1 MNSGCNFKT
10 AVRLRPL
17 PLTLNKL
24 NMPNMSYCRFEN
36 TARALQDCVNAI
48 QDNEVNNLSTYEVN
62 GLAELQL
69 LAMDIVSMQDEIG
82 EIIDSNKERYVT
94 D

>member
-1 MNSGCNFKT
+1 
-10 AVRLRPL
+10 
-17 PLTLNKL
+17 
-24 NMPNMSYCRFEN
+24 MPNMSYCRFEN
-36 TARALQDCVNAI
+36 TARALRDCVYAI
-48 QDNEVNNLSTYEVN
+48 QENEVNNLSTYEVN

-69 LAMDIVSMQDEIG
+69 LAMDVVSMQDEIG

>member
-1 MNSGCNFKT
+1 
-10 AVRLRPL
+10 
-17 PLTLNKL
+17 
-24 NMPNMSYCRFEN
+24 MSYCRFEN
-36 TARALQDCVNAI
+36 TARALKDCVNAI
-48 QDNEVNNLSTYEVN
+48 QDNEVNDLSTYEVN

-69 LAMDIVSMQDEIG
+69 LAMDIVAMQDEIG

>member
-1 MNSGCNFKT
+1 
-10 AVRLRPL
+10 
-17 PLTLNKL
+17 
-24 NMPNMSYCRFEN
+24 MSYCRFEN
-36 TARALQDCVNAI
+36 TARALKDCVNAI
-48 QDNEVNNLSTYEVN
+48 QDNEVNDLSTYEVN